1 MLELSAENISRSGYY
16 YAELELPAKEY
27 EIRDALQ
34 KVRGIGGNNAQ
45 IEVSLY
51 NCDLLPELS
60 EVRLDSPTIDELN
73 FFAKRLSKLG
83 EDEQYVFK
91 AVSSRV
97 LKDDI
102 VSMKDLINLTYGLD
116 NVSVI
121 SNVSSDEELADFVI
135 ENEIQGDVAK
145 VPKDAIYLLD
155 KKQIGRMQRASDCGV
170 FVGNRYVVTCDYEI
184 PQVYDGKTLPEA
196 EVEQWYAFRIL
207 AAKPRVSEENAI
219 WINLPIDKTNANEIA
234 KSLGVD
240 CIEDCI
246 YYDFESTM
254 PQITDET
261 FDSMQDFDNLN
272 NLAFAMIEMSPN
284 EQVKLKAVLTAE
296 KPNSI
301 SEVLSLTENL
311 NKYEFSAVADTDDD
325 FFKEY
330 LKHHLDERFDKEWL
344 NTLLVRTEGA
354 RIIDRLSA
362 TVTAYGTVSA
372 QGRSLFE
379 LVPYH
384 KTNMEEAI
392 TEKPDEDFDTKLEFG
407 GMNL

>member
-1 MLELSAENISRSGYY
+1 
-16 YAELELPAKEY
+16 
-27 EIRDALQ
+27 
-34 KVRGIGGNNAQ
+34 
-45 IEVSLY
+45 
-51 NCDLLPELS
+51 
-60 EVRLDSPTIDELN
+60 
-73 FFAKRLSKLG
+73 
-83 EDEQYVFK
+83 
-91 AVSSRV
+91 
-97 LKDDI
+97 
-102 VSMKDLINLTYGLD
+102 
-116 NVSVI
+116 
-121 SNVSSDEELADFVI
+121 
-135 ENEIQGDVAK
+135 
-145 VPKDAIYLLD
+145 
-155 KKQIGRMQRASDCGV
+155 
-170 FVGNRYVVTCDYEI
+170 
-184 PQVYDGKTLPEA
+184 
-196 EVEQWYAFRIL
+196 
-207 AAKPRVSEENAI
+207 
-219 WINLPIDKTNANEIA
+219 
-234 KSLGVD
+234 
-240 CIEDCI
+240 
-246 YYDFESTM
+246 
-254 PQITDET
+254 
-261 FDSMQDFDNLN
+261 
-272 NLAFAMIEMSPN
+272 MIEMSPN